1 MIPEKCAK
9 EIFFFCISGFAEDG
23 HKYAPDAAKKGAAA
37 IVVTE
42 YQEKLDIP
50 QVVVKNDRGDNGACS
65 PARFFDFPA
74 RRMKMI
80 GVTGTNGKTTTTY
93 MIKAIAEQAGL
104 KAGLIGTI
112 RNIIGDKVIHTER
125 TTPES
130 IDLQRLLKEMADEG
144 CEVLAMEVSSH
155 SLVLKA
161 RLWD

>member
-1 MIPEKCAK
+1 MIPESAQRRS
-9 EIFFFCISGFAEDG
+9 FLLYLGFAEDG

-50 QVVVKNDRGDNGACS
+50 QVVVKNDRETMALAAC
-65 PARFFDFPA
+65 RFFDFPA